1 MSLSC
6 RKVTYGT
13 VALFTRYDL
22 EITMKMT
29 DADDDDITMN
39 VDVFQ
44 SGETNAAIVMGTS
57 TDTEATVSGA
67 GTAFFAHSTT
77 SPAPISLLAKATD
90 PSGGQLTESLSLDPS
105 NSSECPT

>member
-1 MSLSC
+1 M
-6 RKVTYGT
+6 TYGT

-29 DADDDDITMN
+29 DADDDEITMN

-44 SGETNAAIVMGTS
+44 SGESSAALVMGTEEI
-57 TDTEATVSGA
+57 TQATVSGA
-67 GTAFFAHSTT
+67 GTAIFTHSTWD
-77 SPAPISLLAKATD
+77 PAPMSITAVAAD
-90 PSGGQLTESLSLDPS
+90 PFGGQLTESLSADPS

>member
-1 MSLSC
+1 
-6 RKVTYGT
+6 
-13 VALFTRYDL
+13 
-22 EITMKMT
+22 MKMT

-67 GTAFFAHSTT
+67 GTAFFTHSTT
-77 SPAPISLLAKATD
+77 SPAPISLLAKAAD
-90 PSGGQLTESLSLDPS
+90 PSGGQLTESLSVDPS